1 MATQIL
7 VVDDSPIEQRRV
19 GRLLQQG
26 IAGVAVAHAA
36 DGQAALVAIAVAM
49 PDMVLSDL

>member
-19 GRLLQQG
+19 GRLLQKG
-26 IAGVAVAHAA
+26 IVDVVVTYAG
-36 DGQAALVAIAVAM
+36 DG
-49 PDMVLSDL
+49 